1 MTSGSCSRCGRVT
14 ELEYGPD
21 GLGYC
26 TSCAFYGMNKQCW
39 RCRMYLP
46 AAELQQYRGQLTCP
60 YCIQDLRYADTR
72 TEFTEEKH
80 KLEVIQYPEQCERCG
95 RDLEGR
101 VYIWN
106 GRKLCKKCME
116 DEQDSKWGL
125 VGGGPMHAPQ
135 RMSLRPEAERKKK
148 SLIEHVFSELLI
160 FLRLKKRPVT
170 EVVIY
175 GGKMPIQRAKPMAEK
190 PMEAKPLKQERKP
203 EAEGIIKSGAKGEYE
218 GHGEPFEFEGEGAPS
233 KPAAGPQASPP
244 QEKKAK
250 KKARR
255 NRKKGKRSEPGLG
268 TLTPVRTDAA

>member
-46 AAELQQYRGQLTCP
+46 SAELQQYRGQLTCP

-72 TEFTEEKH
+72 AEEYHEEKH

-106 GRKLCKKCME
+106 GKKLCKKCME

-135 RMSLRPEAERKKK
+135 
-148 SLIEHVFSELLI
+148 
-160 FLRLKKRPVT
+160 
-170 EVVIY
+170 
-175 GGKMPIQRAKPMAEK
+175 
-190 PMEAKPLKQERKP
+190 
-203 EAEGIIKSGAKGEYE
+203 
-218 GHGEPFEFEGEGAPS
+218 
-233 KPAAGPQASPP
+233 
-244 QEKKAK
+244 
-250 KKARR
+250 
-255 NRKKGKRSEPGLG
+255 
-268 TLTPVRTDAA
+268 